1 MGEHLVVTH
10 NACAVQ
16 LVSFRYAGLGA
27 ITVVSALIINFYS
40 KTLSIRASVK
50 LHEDMLNRVLR
61 APMAFFHA
69 NPVGRVTNRF
79 SKDIDDVDKNSMPNI
94 QKFIQS
100 VFSLIGSLIL
110 MCTTTV
116 YTTALV
122 VPMFFGF
129 FFVVRYVVVG

>member
-1 MGEHLVVTH
+1 MHACTGMYVCMYVVP
-10 NACAVQ
+10 NIGV
-16 LVSFRYAGLGA
+16 LLLLWF
-27 ITVVSALIINFYS
+27 NFQ
-40 KTLSIRASVK
+40 
-50 LHEDMLNRVLR
+50 DMLNRVLR
-61 APMAFFHA
+61 APMSFFHA

-79 SKDIDDVDKNSMPNI
+79 AKDIADVDKNSMPNI

-100 VFSLIGSLIL
+100 VFSLIGSLVL

-129 FFVVRYVVVG
+129 YFVVRYVLML